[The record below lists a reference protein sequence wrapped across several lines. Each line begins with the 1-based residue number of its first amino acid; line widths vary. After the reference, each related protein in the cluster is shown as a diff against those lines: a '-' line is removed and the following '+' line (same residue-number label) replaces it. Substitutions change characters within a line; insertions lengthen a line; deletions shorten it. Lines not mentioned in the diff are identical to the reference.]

1 MDRLCPADGCPALDW
16 LSTKQWRNNYSTKS
30 DSERQLLPLLPFA
43 ASPLG
48 SLNEQAGRVSRNELR
63 GMEPRHK
70 ILILDDET
78 AWLEVNRE
86 MLAQLPSKPEIR
98 TVSAGTRAVA
108 LLDAEQFRLLM
119 CDLKMP
125 KMDGLQVLA
134 IVRRRFPELRTVVL
148 TALEDEEFRSRAY
161 ALGVDLF
168 WLKTDMQQNPKM
180 FLDCVESLLG
190 RDMETGFRGIQS
202 KSLMDIIQM
211 ECLSRSST
219 VLRITRGP
227 LVAKI
232 WLQDGELIDAEA
244 EGARGE
250 AAFRR
255 ILAWKSGTF
264 ENLPA
269 EPDHERTI
277 VKPVDALLLESA
289 QAMDENANPGPDQP
303 RRSGTGKPSG
313 NFPCWHGKARNL
325 WCPFPPTPGE
335 VEALGTQYGEQ
346 LAELDAPVDRDR
358 PHGLGEQLEAGPLS
372 HIAATAWND
381 RLVLLPGR
389 QNLSGWPGRPARDRP
404 IA

>member
-1 MDRLCPADGCPALDW
+1 
-16 LSTKQWRNNYSTKS
+16 
-30 DSERQLLPLLPFA
+30 
-43 ASPLG
+43 
-48 SLNEQAGRVSRNELR
+48 
-63 GMEPRHK
+63 MEPRYK
-70 ILILDDET
+70 ILYLDDEP
-78 AWLEVNRE
+78 AWLEVVRE
-86 MLAQLPSKPEIR
+86 NLAQLPSQPEIR
-98 TVSAGTRAVA
+98 TTNAGVRAIA
-108 LLDAEQFRLLM
+108 LLDAEPYRLLI

-168 WLKTDMQQNPKM
+168 WLKADVQQNPQM

-190 RDMETGFRGIQS
+190 RDFDTGFRGVQS

-227 LVAKI
+227 LMAKL

-264 ENLPA
+264 ENLSA
-269 EPDHERTI
+269 EPKRERTI
-277 VKPVDALLLESA
+277 FKSVNALLLESA
-289 QAMDENANPGPDQP
+289 QNIDEAAQP
-303 RRSGTGKPSG
+303 TEPESAEQADHRKTIWKLSLV
-313 NFPCWHGKARNL
+313 AREGAE
-325 WCPFPPTPGE
+325 FVVATPTDHQSE
-335 VEALGTQYGEQ
+335 IEAWGTQAAGQIAGWARRVNEVTKR
-346 LAELDAPVDRDR
+346 LSDR
-358 PHGLGEQLEAGPLS
+358 LEAGPLS
-372 HIAATAWND
+372 YLAGSSLE
-381 RLVLLPGR
+381 RQVLLLPGDDKTY
-389 QNLSGWPGRPARDRP
+389 LVAWPADAPTDQLREKTKKLVASWDS
-404 IA
+404 